1 MHGMPR
7 SAHKAHLR
15 LCRIA
20 GKTLVRR
27 LGEGPIVTSTAAT
40 ASDSRHPVLGALS
53 LCLGVM
59 IFSGQDWII
68 KLLSGDYPVHQAIA
82 IRGIVAVP
90 ILLAVIAVTGDLR
103 ALLSP
108 RAGWLTVRGLVLM
121 VAYTTYYLAFP
132 SMPLANVVAL
142 WFTVPLFV
150 TLLAGPFLGERV
162 GIRRWAAT
170 IAGFIGVLIIV
181 RPLTEAFTLASLLPI
196 ASALAYSISA
206 LMARR
211 MGETESAP
219 VMSFYQNLVYLLV
232 ALILAAIFGSG
243 AFAGNSDPSVEF
255 LMRGWA
261 TPSARDLALLAACG
275 VIASVATVLLTQ
287 AYRLAEANFVACFE
301 YTAIIWASL
310 GGYLFWNEVPDFY
323 TFVGA
328 ALIVAAGFYMLFHGR
343 PAAVAPIEQG

>member
-1 MHGMPR
+1 MR
-7 SAHKAHLR
+7 CALRVTRKSAFARAADRWQNLR
-15 LCRIA
+15 KHFP
-20 GKTLVRR
+20 GND
-27 LGEGPIVTSTAAT
+27 VTAT
-40 ASDSRHPVLGALS
+40 APTVSGSRHPVLGAAS
-53 LCLGVM
+53 LCAGVM

-90 ILLAVIAVTGDLR
+90 ILLTVIAATSDLR
-103 ALLSP
+103 ALASP
-108 RAGWLTVRGLVLM
+108 RAGWMTIRGLVLM

-150 TLLAGPFLGERV
+150 TTLAGPFLGERV
-162 GIRRWAAT
+162 GIRRWIAT
-170 IAGFIGVLIIV
+170 IAGFVGVLIIV
-181 RPLTEAFTLASLLPI
+181 RPLTAAFSLASLLPI

-232 ALILAAIFGSG
+232 ALIMAAIFGGG

-255 LMRGWA
+255 LMRGWVM
-261 TPSARDLALLAACG
+261 PSLTDLLLLATCG
-275 VIASVATVLLTQ
+275 IIASAATVLLTQ

-301 YTAIIWASL
+301 YSAIIWASL
-310 GGYLFWNEVPDFY
+310 GGYLFWREVPDLY
-323 TFVGA
+323 TFIGA
-328 ALIVAAGFYMLFHGR
+328 ALIVTAGLYMLFHGR
-343 PAAVAPIEQG
+343 PSAVAPIEQG